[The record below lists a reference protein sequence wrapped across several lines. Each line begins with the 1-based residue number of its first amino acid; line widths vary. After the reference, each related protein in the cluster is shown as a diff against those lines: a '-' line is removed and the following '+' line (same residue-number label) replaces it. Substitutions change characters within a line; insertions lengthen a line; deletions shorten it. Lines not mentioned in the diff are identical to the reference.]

1 MDEKITIALERQN
14 PWWFGKAFYTG
25 VDRLHWYPGLSK
37 YIKAREILLLTG
49 ARRTGKSTLTYQIIK
64 KLLNK
69 NIPPECILYINLDE
83 PLLQSKSKDPAYL
96 IELIENYMALKKPA
110 TLYLF
115 IDEIQNYDY
124 WVQTIKTLFDT
135 SDNVKIILTGST
147 STVLTKKIS
156 TRLSGRY
163 FAITVYPLTFNEYLD
178 FNNIHKPT
186 TIEKLLYF
194 NNYLEFGAFPRV
206 VLEKDNE
213 LKQEILRNYFQ
224 TIYLKDIIYPN
235 NLRNNKDVFDL
246 LYFVISNIAKPFS
259 YSNIAKT
266 LGISSETV
274 KEYIQYAEDSYLIYL
289 LTKYDNS
296 IKKQLANPKKIYCT
310 DTGLVNSISFKFSQ
324 DKGWLLENLIFMTLK
339 KQNMELYY
347 HKKRYEC
354 DFLIK
359 DALKI
364 TGAVQVSLTLE
375 DESTKNREIR
385 GLMEAMNIHNLQQ
398 GLIITQEES
407 GKLRINDKEIQIIP
421 VYEWLDSKR

>member
-1 MDEKITIALERQN
+1 
-14 PWWFGKAFYTG
+14 
-25 VDRLHWYPGLSK
+25 LH
-37 YIKAREILLLTG
+37 
-49 ARRTGKSTLTYQIIK
+49 
-64 KLLNK
+64 
-69 NIPPECILYINLDE
+69 
-83 PLLQSKSKDPAYL
+83 
-96 IELIENYMALKKPA
+96 
-110 TLYLF
+110 
-115 IDEIQNYDY
+115 
-124 WVQTIKTLFDT
+124 
-135 SDNVKIILTGST
+135 
-147 STVLTKKIS
+147 
-156 TRLSGRY
+156 
-163 FAITVYPLTFNEYLD
+163 
-178 FNNIHKPT
+178 
-186 TIEKLLYF
+186 F

-213 LKQEILRNYFQ
+213 LKQEVLRNYFW